1 VTSDELYQEFLY
13 IGKALNKNLGI
24 TPVLYGSLGLE
35 VVTGINFNPQDIDIL
50 VPISYIEEKWPLL
63 KEMMEKLSYELT
75 DLHEHKFEKNG
86 FEIGFAYEEDLP
98 HFAGVAYN
106 LLEMKV
112 EAEARFKVLSVKD
125 FLAVYRKSSKDSY
138 RKTKNN
144 NKDLKKIAILEC
156 L

>member
-1 VTSDELYQEFLY
+1 MTSDELYQEFLY

>member
-1 VTSDELYQEFLY
+1 MTSDELYQEFLY

-35 VVTGINFNPQDIDIL
+35 VVTGINFNPQDIDIV

>member
-1 VTSDELYQEFLY
+1 MTSDELYQEFLY

-63 KEMMEKLSYELT
+63 KEMMEKQSYELT